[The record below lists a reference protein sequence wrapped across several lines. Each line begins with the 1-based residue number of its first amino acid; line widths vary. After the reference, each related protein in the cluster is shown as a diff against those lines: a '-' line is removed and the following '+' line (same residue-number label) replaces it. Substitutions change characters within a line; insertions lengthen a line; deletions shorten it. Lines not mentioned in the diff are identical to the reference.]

1 MDNKL
6 IKCRKCGGPHLT
18 IKCGK
23 EEQKIEDVKNNDIK
37 KEYVVR
43 DAASNKRPGWIEDA
57 EVWAKQNGEDTTKT
71 RFFSFE
77 TDPKVQK
84 DIACDMAKANMKAEI
99 AGEIRTF
106 IQKSLG
112 TTQEGNASIDMN
124 NPKLQAMKEYVD
136 NTLVEKV
143 QSMINGA
150 SVAKKYWEQREY
162 QKSLGAKEDFKAY
175 TCAVLIKMDGERLK
189 KAIDE
194 ASNLVVKKVEDPEQK
209 AKVQKALEKAE
220 VDFEKTRKGEI

>member
-1 MDNKL
+1 MKKL
-6 IKCRKCGGPHLT
+6 GTLVFLLSLAACSSAK
-18 IKCGK
+18 K
-23 EEQKIEDVKNNDIK
+23 EEHKIEEVKNTEIQ

-43 DAASNKRPGWIEDA
+43 DAGSNTRPGWIEDA
-57 EVWAKQNGEDTTKT
+57 EVWAKQNGQDVTKN
-71 RFFSFE
+71 RYFSFE
-77 TDPKVQK
+77 TEPKVQRE
-84 DIACDMAKANMKAEI
+84 IACDLAKANVKAEI

-112 TTQEGNASIDMN
+112 STSEGNASIDMN

-150 SVAKKYWEQREY
+150 AVDKKYWEQREY
-162 QKSLGAKEDFKAY
+162 QKSRGAKEDFKAY
-175 TCAVLIKMDGERLK
+175 TCAVLIKMDAERLK
-189 KAIDE
+189 KAVDE
-194 ASNLVVKKVEDPEQK
+194 AANLVVKKVEDPEQK

-220 VDFEKTRKGEI
+220 VDFEKARKGEI